1 MTNTNIDLSALDEL
15 TPEEREYALKILGD
29 LQSKGSSDE
38 YTSLL
43 YSDYEEIPVD
53 IETFITND
61 MYLGKAWK
69 DPSSGKLKIYPYWV
83 KRLKELFPDN
93 ITTSKNNA
101 IFSGARGLGKS
112 EIAILCCL
120 YIMYRVMCLKD
131 PLAHFHLKPTEK
143 ICFAFMNITKTLAED
158 IGISKFQ
165 NTVQLSP
172 WFMSK
177 GQMTQKNNMPYW
189 MPPDPINIIIGSQP
203 SHVIGLPIL
212 VAFFDEISFIRNQN
226 IDKQKQIAI
235 DMIDTAIGGMKTR
248 FVFNGVSPALLIL
261 ASSKRSEKS
270 FLETHMKK
278 KLESEPDNV
287 MIVDEA
293 VWNVKNNGTYS
304 NKKFKVALGNKFLNS
319 QVLDD
324 SANDD
329 EWLEKGYKIL
339 EVPIDFRPNFLDD
352 IDRALCDF
360 AGISSSEITKYING
374 QMVYDI
380 VNSEISNPF
389 TKEIIEVGN
398 DPTDK
403 SQYYDFFDLS
413 KVPTNLKSKPLYI
426 HMDMSVSGDKT
437 GIAGTWIAGKKPSID
452 ELNQSKDLF
461 FRLAFCVSIKAPK
474 GRQISFEKNR
484 NFIYWLKEQG
494 FNIKG
499 ISTDSFQSVDTGQA
513 LLQKGYNYKQISVDR
528 VDTNTHICIP
538 YQYFRTTIYEKR
550 LEMFKNKLLI
560 DEITDLERNTNT
572 GRIDHPENG
581 SKDASDAVC
590 GSVYFASQNAEEYA
604 YDFGET
610 IDTITTFNVNADN
623 DSTMS
628 NLFTNELQNMLSE
641 SSLGKVN
648 TTLNNTKQSSQPYII
663 DGMFVF

>member
-29 LQSKGSSDE
+29 LQAKGSSED
-38 YTSLL
+38 YTNLL
-43 YSDYEEIPVD
+43 YSDYLEIPVD

-69 DPSSGKLKIYPYWV
+69 DPSSGKLKIYPYWI
-83 KRLKELFPDN
+83 KKLKELFPDN
-93 ITTSKNNA
+93 LNTSKNNA

-120 YIMYRVMCLKD
+120 YIMYRVMCLKN

-189 MPPDPINIIIGSQP
+189 VPPDPINIIIGSQP
-203 SHVIGLPIL
+203 SHVIGLPVL

-293 VWNVKNNGTYS
+293 VWVVKNVGTYS
-304 NKKFKVALGNKFLNS
+304 NKKFNVAIGNKFLNS
-319 QVLDD
+319 QVIPDD
-324 SANDD
+324 ANIE
-329 EWLEKGYKIL
+329 EWQEKGYKIL

-380 VNSEISNPF
+380 VNNDISNPF
-389 TKEIIEVGN
+389 TKDIIEVGN
-398 DPTDK
+398 DPSDK

-413 KVPTNLKSKPLYI
+413 KIPANLKNKPLYI

-437 GIAGTWIAGKKPSID
+437 GIAGTWIAGKKTSID

-461 FRLAFCVSIKAPK
+461 FRLAFCVSVKAPK
-474 GRQISFEKNR
+474 GRQVSFEKNR

-528 VDTNTHICIP
+528 VDTNSHICMP
-538 YQYFRTTIYEKR
+538 YQYFRSTIYEKR
-550 LEMFKNKLLI
+550 IEMFKNKLLI
-560 DEITDLERNTNT
+560 DEITDLERNINT
-572 GRIDHPENG
+572 GRVDHPDSG
-581 SKDASDAVC
+581 SKDSADAVC
-590 GSVYFASQNAEEYA
+590 GSVYFASQNAEQYA
-604 YDFGET
+604 YDYGENL
-610 IDTITTFNVNADN
+610 DTITQFNIGNNPIEDISNA
-623 DSTMS
+623 
-628 NLFTNELQNMLSE
+628 FTNELQSMMFE
-641 SSLGKVN
+641 E
-648 TTLNNTKQSSQPYII
+648 TKEKIDKPMSKPQPQGPLII
-663 DGMFVF
+663 DGIFVF

>member
-319 QVLDD
+319 QVLDE

-641 SSLGKVN
+641 SSIGKVN